1 MARNRG
7 YGSYRGRA
15 SFTDILK
22 WIAVA
27 LAILILAAIGLL
39 VWGQQ
44 YLVSTDKGIQF
55 RPPFLE
61 FFHPAS
67 SSEDVSNDF
76 SIIVDTSGS
85 QSQTPDPEPE
95 PEPEPVLTAAAAALE
110 AAADGSALQQVA
122 QAGGNAII
130 L

>member
-39 VWGQQ
+39 VWG
-44 YLVSTDKGIQF
+44 
-55 RPPFLE
+55 
-61 FFHPAS
+61 
-67 SSEDVSNDF
+67 
-76 SIIVDTSGS
+76 
-85 QSQTPDPEPE
+85 
-95 PEPEPVLTAAAAALE
+95 
-110 AAADGSALQQVA
+110 
-122 QAGGNAII
+122 
-130 L
+130 